1 MAESNIGSL
10 PAASSLNDDS
20 LLVAE
25 QQGQAVKVPGSMF
38 KDFAKE
44 GVNQYVTDA
53 QSAAQE
59 AQEAVSK
66 VGTSVEDAKAA
77 ADRAEASTVHQPIV
91 QNGTWWTW
99 DADSGA
105 YADTGNAAQ
114 GPKGDPFTYSDFTPE
129 QLEDLKGPKGD
140 TGTGLTILGQYE
152 SLTALESAV
161 TNPKI
166 GDNYYVGASAPY
178 DVYTYTPQGWVNDGP
193 LQGAKGDK
201 GDPGERGEPFTYADF
216 TPEQLVGLKG
226 PKGDPFTYADFTP
239 EQLEGLKGDPGDM
252 QKSVYDPQNKA
263 QDIFAYVD
271 AAIGAAIEGSY

>member
-1 MAESNIGSL
+1 MADSNIGSL

-38 KDFAKE
+38 KLFARE
-44 GVNQYVTDA
+44 GVSQYVTAA
-53 QSAAQE
+53 QNAAQE
-59 AQEAVSK
+59 AQAAVSK
-66 VGTSVEDAKAA
+66 VGTSVEDAEAA
-77 ADRAEASTVHQPIV
+77 ADRAEAATVHQPII
-91 QNGTWWTW
+91 QDGNWWTW
-99 DADSGA
+99 NADSGA

-114 GPKGDPFTYSDFTPE
+114 GPKGDKGDTGAKGDT
-129 QLEDLKGPKGD
+129 GPKGEKGE

-161 TNPKI
+161 TNPQI
-166 GDNYYVGASAPY
+166 GDNYYVGTSAPY

-201 GDPGERGEPFTYADF
+201 GDQGERGEPFTY
-216 TPEQLVGLKG
+216 E
-226 PKGDPFTYADFTP
+226 DFTP
-239 EQLEGLKGDPGDM
+239 EQLESLKGPKGDTGPAGPKGDKGDPGDM